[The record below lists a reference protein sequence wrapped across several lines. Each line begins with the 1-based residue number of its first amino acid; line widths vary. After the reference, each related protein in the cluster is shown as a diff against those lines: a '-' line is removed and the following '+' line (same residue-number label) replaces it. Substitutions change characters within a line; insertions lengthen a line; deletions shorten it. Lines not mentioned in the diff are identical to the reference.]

1 MLDRL
6 VSGAGAITDAADRSV
21 RLLTSGSGR
30 AVARTRPGSLLVA
43 AVLAVLA
50 VLLVLAGLEAT
61 DPATP
66 IDLSPAVV
74 ATSSRLAD
82 RTYATISGSIDGGYS
97 GTYRDENGNGVED
110 PGETDR
116 SWYYWLV
123 DPTRRTGIAVRS
135 SRPPAEVFT
144 FTGRGVVR
152 SDVGYAFDDDSGLD
166 AEAART
172 GLLIDKDTLIDTTV
186 DAAAAATLRP
196 RRRASVRWARP
207 SRSRDRGL
215 GRTSPSAP
223 ATRIGTG
230 AATTTNRTASR
241 SSSSIRAPRHGV
253 RVLLRDWPE
262 FSEATMTGLLRREE
276 RTAAF
281 AKGLM
286 GADFDGLDLRVSDRY
301 VLNEPETPAGAPA
314 AFALAAGFAAVAVA
328 IVVGLAGGYLVYRP
342 AGAPLPPPAT
352 TLGPGGAIPLRI
364 TGIVRTPAGTE
375 HVREVPGSLVRFMLR
390 RAEPSPEPSTAGDPV
405 AAHDDASAPESSRRM
420 SGGEPADEAAT
431 CDPAGRDDIPVRR
444 AIRDR
449 AAGHLRDLATSDPGG

>member
-43 AVLAVLA
+43 AVLGVLA

-97 GTYRDENGNGVED
+97 GTYRDENGNGEED

-123 DPTRRTGIAVRS
+123 DPTRRAGIAVRS

-166 AEAART
+166 DEAART

-186 DAAAAATLRP
+186 DAAAAGPFDLAGVP
-196 RRRASVRWARP
+196 P
-207 SRSRDRGL
+207 SLGSPVAVSGSRLGSYLAVCTGDVDRN
-215 GRTSPSAP
+215 GRCDDDEQD
-223 ATRIGTG
+223 RIEIVVFDPG
-230 AATTTNRTASR
+230 A
-241 SSSSIRAPRHGV
+241 RHGV

-314 AFALAAGFAAVAVA
+314 AFALAAGFGAVAVA

-375 HVREVPGSLVRFMLR
+375 HVREVPGSLVRLMLR

-405 AAHDDASAPESSRRM
+405 AAHDDASAPESST
-420 SGGEPADEAAT
+420 ADA
-431 CDPAGRDDIPVRR
+431 
-444 AIRDR
+444 
-449 AAGHLRDLATSDPGG
+449 PGGGAG